1 MNFLSKYGAIID
13 CKAKVVNFQP
23 PGEEQFTFNGD
34 KNNSQKMFVSAM
46 KARKWLDSGC
56 TSYLAAVV
64 DTTKKIKVEL
74 NNVPVVN
81 EFVDVFPE
89 ELPGLPLYEKLL
101 SRSKCCQELLQSRR
115 RPIVWPRQN

>member
-1 MNFLSKYGAIID
+1 MDFLSKYGAIID

-56 TSYLAAVV
+56 TS
-64 DTTKKIKVEL
+64 
-74 NNVPVVN
+74 
-81 EFVDVFPE
+81 
-89 ELPGLPLYEKLL
+89 
-101 SRSKCCQELLQSRR
+101 
-115 RPIVWPRQN
+115 